1 MQNYMSNGQVPYNN
15 VNKAPLNQG
24 NSQSQIQPQHTS
36 IPNYSGVSI
45 NIINPMVNPDGSVV
59 YPTQTLSAFD
69 AGTNGGCYPSSYYVN
84 QPGAGYQYYP
94 QTKNANGKQAVSQT
108 SASGLYDADGKFH
121 PYIKDQNGKVGY
133 LDNNGNFVPVN
144 TIDDPRVSAQESK
157 NKNGFYDKDGKFH
170 EYTTNDKGEKGYV
183 DENGNFHPVNADGT
197 DKNGFYDKDGKFHE
211 YTINDKGE
219 KGYVDENG
227 NFHPVNADGTDKNG
241 FYDKDGKFHEYTT
254 NDKGEKG
261 YVDENGNFHPVN
273 ADGTDK
279 NGFYDKDG
287 KFHEY
292 TTNDK
297 GEKGYVDENGN
308 FHPVNADG
316 TDKNGF
322 YDKDG
327 KFHEYTTNDKGE
339 KGYVDENGNFH
350 PVNADGTLKNNEDGM
365 GSDKEKDAAN
375 TSEKV
380 TEKEVVSEKSDGAKT
395 EKKKVVALT
404 NDYIKTIENYLNSQD
419 LEVRKMGAHE
429 VVDRILEDSSRADD
443 PALTALVNKMLQDP
457 SSAIRAI
464 ALSMVE
470 SRSIL
475 GDDLTVD
482 ILKKMQKN
490 NDGFGLDATQATNA
504 LLKMAGKTIEKEVP
518 VDETKKEKAEK

>member
-94 QTKNANGKQAVSQT
+94 QTKNVNGKQAVSQT

-157 NKNGFYDKDGKFH
+157 N
-170 EYTTNDKGEKGYV
+170 
-183 DENGNFHPVNADGT
+183 
-197 DKNGFYDKDGKFHE
+197 
-211 YTINDKGE
+211 
-219 KGYVDENG
+219 
-227 NFHPVNADGTDKNG
+227 
-241 FYDKDGKFHEYTT
+241 
-254 NDKGEKG
+254 
-261 YVDENGNFHPVN
+261 
-273 ADGTDK
+273 K

>member
-94 QTKNANGKQAVSQT
+94 QTKNVNGKQAVSQT

-157 NKNGFYDKDGKFH
+157 N
-170 EYTTNDKGEKGYV
+170 
-183 DENGNFHPVNADGT
+183 
-197 DKNGFYDKDGKFHE
+197 
-211 YTINDKGE
+211 
-219 KGYVDENG
+219 
-227 NFHPVNADGTDKNG
+227 KNG

>member
-94 QTKNANGKQAVSQT
+94 QTKNVNGKQAVSQT

-157 NKNGFYDKDGKFH
+157 N
-170 EYTTNDKGEKGYV
+170 
-183 DENGNFHPVNADGT
+183 
-197 DKNGFYDKDGKFHE
+197 
-211 YTINDKGE
+211 
-219 KGYVDENG
+219 
-227 NFHPVNADGTDKNG
+227 
-241 FYDKDGKFHEYTT
+241 
-254 NDKGEKG
+254 
-261 YVDENGNFHPVN
+261 
-273 ADGTDK
+273 K

-419 LEVRKMGAHE
+419 LEVRKMGANE

>member
-170 EYTTNDKGEKGYV
+170 EYT
-183 DENGNFHPVNADGT
+183 
-197 DKNGFYDKDGKFHE
+197 
-211 YTINDKGE
+211 I
-219 KGYVDENG
+219 
-227 NFHPVNADGTDKNG
+227 
-241 FYDKDGKFHEYTT
+241 
-254 NDKGEKG
+254 
-261 YVDENGNFHPVN
+261 
-273 ADGTDK
+273 
-279 NGFYDKDG
+279 
-287 KFHEY
+287 
-292 TTNDK
+292 NDK

>member
-157 NKNGFYDKDGKFH
+157 N
-170 EYTTNDKGEKGYV
+170 
-183 DENGNFHPVNADGT
+183 
-197 DKNGFYDKDGKFHE
+197 
-211 YTINDKGE
+211 
-219 KGYVDENG
+219 
-227 NFHPVNADGTDKNG
+227 
-241 FYDKDGKFHEYTT
+241 
-254 NDKGEKG
+254 
-261 YVDENGNFHPVN
+261 
-273 ADGTDK
+273 K

>member
-273 ADGTDK
+273 ADGT
-279 NGFYDKDG
+279 
-287 KFHEY
+287 
-292 TTNDK
+292 
-297 GEKGYVDENGN
+297 
-308 FHPVNADG
+308 
-316 TDKNGF
+316 
-322 YDKDG
+322 
-327 KFHEYTTNDKGE
+327 
-339 KGYVDENGNFH
+339 
-350 PVNADGTLKNNEDGM
+350 LKNNEDGM

-457 SSAIRAI
+457 SSAFN
-464 ALSMVE
+464 
-470 SRSIL
+470 SRYFKENA
-475 GDDLTVD
+475 
-482 ILKKMQKN
+482 KKQ
-490 NDGFGLDATQATNA
+490 
-504 LLKMAGKTIEKEVP
+504 
-518 VDETKKEKAEK
+518 